1 MTKPTEICEIEGC
14 DNIRDMPCKGGRLR
28 KRCRACIVD
37 IWSQGLKEVEIDSVD
52 EARSLKRARK
62 DTFKV
67 IDSQSQA
74 TESSS
79 SKRQNVEKTA
89 QLKVKRTTDADRMKK
104 LVDMRGDT
112 DSELEQVTAGRET
125 RASSSKSL
133 KLQAK
138 TQGKK
143 GSKGSLNMPARN

>member
-1 MTKPTEICEIEGC
+1 M
-14 DNIRDMPCKGGRLR
+14 
-28 KRCRACIVD
+28 
-37 IWSQGLKEVEIDSVD
+37 EIDSVD

-112 DSELEQVTAGRET
+112 DSELEQVTAARET